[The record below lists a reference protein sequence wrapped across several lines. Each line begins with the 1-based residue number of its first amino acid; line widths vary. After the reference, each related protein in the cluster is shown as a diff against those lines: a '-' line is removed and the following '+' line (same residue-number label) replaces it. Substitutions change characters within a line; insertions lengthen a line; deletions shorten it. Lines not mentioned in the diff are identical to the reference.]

1 MAAANSSGLTSP
13 VGGVGAGREGGIE
26 GEGGDG
32 KLANLGGLLSVV
44 DSSDLT
50 SATAAAGAGRDG
62 AVDGE
67 GGAGAGRE
75 DGVDGE
81 VADLGGQVAAD
92 VDCCGSSNLAAENLR
107 SPEKVAAASLAKVWT
122 EQPTQNSRWTSGIV
136 GGVK

>member
-1 MAAANSSGLTSP
+1 MAVANSSGLTSP
-13 VGGVGAGREGGIE
+13 VGGAGAGREGGD
-26 GEGGDG
+26 GE
-32 KLANLGGLLSVV
+32 LANLGGLLSVV

-92 VDCCGSSNLAAENLR
+92 VDCCGSSNPSTLMFY
-107 SPEKVAAASLAKVWT
+107 SPEKAAASAVANVWK
-122 EQPTQNSRWTSGIV
+122 ENPASSSRLTSGFV
-136 GGVK
+136 GGIE

>member
-1 MAAANSSGLTSP
+1 
-13 VGGVGAGREGGIE
+13 
-26 GEGGDG
+26 
-32 KLANLGGLLSVV
+32 LGGLLSVV

-50 SATAAAGAGRDG
+50 SAAAAGAGRDG

-92 VDCCGSSNLAAENLR
+92 VDCCGSSNPSTLMFY
-107 SPEKVAAASLAKVWT
+107 SPEKAAASAVAKVWK
-122 EQPTQNSRWTSGIV
+122 ENPASSSRFTSGCV
-136 GGVK
+136 GGIE

>member
-13 VGGVGAGREGGIE
+13 VGGAGAGREGG
-26 GEGGDG
+26 DG
-32 KLANLGGLLSVV
+32 VLANLGGLLSVV

-50 SATAAAGAGRDG
+50 SATATAGAGRDG
-62 AVDGE
+62 VVDGE

-92 VDCCGSSNLAAENLR
+92 VDCCGSSNPSTLMFY
-107 SPEKVAAASLAKVWT
+107 SPEKAAASAVANVWK
-122 EQPTQNSRWTSGIV
+122 ENPTSSSRFTSGFV
-136 GGVK
+136 GGIE